1 MEPKKL
7 TEEEIK
13 DLRDLQQQSANL
25 TQQLGSI
32 EVAKLNLKLQ
42 REKVEE
48 ALEELRIKEQDLS
61 QKLFNTYG
69 NGSLDLEKGEFTP
82 AG

>member
-13 DLRDLQQQSANL
+13 ELRTLQQESTNL

-32 EVAKLNLKLQ
+32 EVTKLNLQTQ
-42 REKVEE
+42 RDKVEE
-48 ALEELRIKEQDLS
+48 AFEALRVKEQTLS
-61 QKLFNTYG
+61 QKLFDTYG

-82 AG
+82 EG

>member
-7 TEEEIK
+7 TEEELK
-13 DLRDLQQQSANL
+13 DLRDLQQQNANL
-25 TQQLGSI
+25 TQELGSI
-32 EVAKLNLKLQ
+32 EVARLNLKLQ

-48 ALEELRIKEQDLS
+48 AFEALRIEEQTLS
-61 QKLFNTYG
+61 QKLFDTYG
-69 NGSLDLEKGEFTP
+69 NGSLDLENGEFTP

>member
-7 TEEEIK
+7 TEEEIQ
-13 DLRDLQQQSANL
+13 DLRDLQQQNANL
-25 TQQLGSI
+25 TQELGSI
-32 EVAKLNLKLQ
+32 EVARLNLKLQ

-48 ALEELRIKEQDLS
+48 AFNEIRIKEQDLS
-61 QKLFNTYG
+61 KKLFDTYG

>member
-7 TEEEIK
+7 TEEEVK
-13 DLRDLQQQSANL
+13 DLRDLQQESANL

-32 EVAKLNLKLQ
+32 EVARLNLKSQ

-48 ALEELRIKEQDLS
+48 AFEELRIKEQDLS
-61 QKLFNTYG
+61 QKLFDTYG

>member
-13 DLRDLQQQSANL
+13 DLRDLQQESANL

-32 EVAKLNLKLQ
+32 EVARLNLKSQ

-48 ALEELRIKEQDLS
+48 AFEELRIKEQTLS
-61 QKLFNTYG
+61 QKLFDNYG

>member
-13 DLRDLQQQSANL
+13 ELRDLQQETSNL

-32 EVAKLNLKLQ
+32 EVARLNLKSQ

-48 ALEELRIKEQDLS
+48 AFEELRIKEQDLS
-61 QKLFNTYG
+61 KRLFDTYG

>member
-32 EVAKLNLKLQ
+32 EVAKLNLKSQ

-61 QKLFNTYG
+61 QKLFDTYG

>member
-32 EVAKLNLKLQ
+32 EVAKLNLKSQ